1 MTLADRGSMHH
12 LQVHITS
19 TFQYYG
25 SYADLQMFACLS
37 GTFNDGMLLD
47 QQDISKFELVYGKL
61 EDFFCDYCK
70 VLHYALDTIEA
81 CH

>member
-25 SYADLQMFACLS
+25 SYVDLQMFACLL
-37 GTFNDGMLLD
+37 GTFKDGMLLD
-47 QQDISKFELVYGKL
+47 QQDISKFELVYDKL
-61 EDFFCDYCK
+61 EDFLCDYCK
-70 VLHYALDTIEA
+70 VLHYALDTDKA